1 MKIKTNNQWRE
12 LLSWCDLTE
21 AQQADFD
28 YDGADEGSY
37 FMYKGHVHALADYPV
52 FGSAWIAPLEPDSPF
67 IGWDAAAHDTFFS
80 GTCIK
85 VSDCG
90 DAVIVGSY
98 YSSL

>member
-37 FMYKGHVHALADYPV
+37 FIYKGHVHALADYTMFNSVWSTPTV
-52 FGSAWIAPLEPDSPF
+52 EGDILHGWHASAMESAW
-67 IGWDAAAHDTFFS
+67 T
-80 GTCIK
+80 GTVIK

-90 DAVIVGSY
+90 DAVTVGYY
-98 YSSL
+98 YS